1 MEVGGVSSPL
11 LDSTYINLKEPASK
25 YQDIFGK
32 MPFTGP
38 LSSNLELSYLM
49 RGR

>member
-11 LDSTYINLKEPASK
+11 LDSMYMNWKEPASK

-32 MPFTGP
+32 IPFKVP
-38 LSSNLELSYLM
+38 LSSNLELSYSM
-49 RGR
+49 RGI